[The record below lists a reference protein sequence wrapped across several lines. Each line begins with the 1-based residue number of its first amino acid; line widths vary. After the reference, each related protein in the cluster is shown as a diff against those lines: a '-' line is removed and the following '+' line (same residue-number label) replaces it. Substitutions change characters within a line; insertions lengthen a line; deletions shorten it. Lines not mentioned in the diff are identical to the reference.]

1 MSPPAAPVVVRPATG
16 DDAEGVLLIARELVR
31 DGTTYVFAPE
41 TTDDELRAYFLDPA
55 VRRFVATVEGEVA
68 GTYLLRT
75 NRGGRGSHV
84 ANASYAVAE
93 RFAGRGVGR
102 ALGEHSL
109 DEARR
114 LGYTAMQFNFVVST
128 NEAAVA
134 LWKKLGFR
142 IVGEI
147 PKAFRHPARGLVDA
161 YVMHRFL

>member
-1 MSPPAAPVVVRPATG
+1 MSGPRAPVVVRSATES
-16 DDAEGVLLIARELVR
+16 DAEGVLAIARELVS

-41 TTDDELRAYFLDPA
+41 TTDDELAAYWLDARA
-55 VRRFVATVEGEVA
+55 RRFVATVAGEVA
-68 GTYLLRT
+68 GCYLLRPNQT
-75 NRGGRGSHV
+75 GRGGHV
-84 ANASYAVAE
+84 ANASYAVAQ

-102 ALGEHSL
+102 AMGEHSL
-109 DEARR
+109 EEARR
-114 LGYTAMQFNFVVST
+114 HGFTALQFNFVVST

-147 PKAFRHPARGLVDA
+147 PKAFRHPTRGLVDA